1 MDHAQ
6 RCNEILDMLANCPAA
21 LERWHALYESRRR
34 RRAERAESRGEAVR
48 ERIVQLRR
56 KGWGIKRIA
65 ADVRCD
71 WRFVRRVLAVAE
83 DCA

>member
-6 RCNEILDMLANCPAA
+6 RCNEILDLLATCPAA
-21 LERWHALYESRRR
+21 LERWRALYDRRR
-34 RRAERAESRGEAVR
+34 RRAQTAESRGEAVR

-56 KGWGIKRIA
+56 EGWGVKRIA

-71 WRFVRRVLAVAE
+71 WRFVRRVLTVAGL
-83 DCA
+83 